1 MSDTFM
7 ITVTGDDQRT
17 LMTVVGYLDIATA
30 EQLRAA
36 VFEQKA
42 AAIALDL
49 AGVDFIDS
57 SGLRALLET
66 QESIAADGRSFS
78 ITALSQNAHR
88 LIEMTGLNDTLG
100 IALDDA

>member
-36 VFEQKA
+36 VLDQA
-42 AAIALDL
+42 AATIALDL

-66 QESIAADGRSFS
+66 QESVAADGRSFV
-78 ITALSQNAHR
+78 ITALSQNAQR
-88 LIEMTGLNDTLG
+88 LAKIVDEILNV
-100 IALDDA
+100 IAVP